1 MKHLFVPCNYIDG
14 EGNSL
19 QEPDYCTSEIKR
31 YTGIEYVRAYQTIG
45 HPHIHRCPGVVTHR
59 DIFKVCQYREDAGH
73 IADDDF
79 FYRVGQY
86 TDVIGIL
93 NTLASY
99 RLHNKSE
106 TGHLKNMQLVQRL
119 AHDYIFQVKQ
129 WYGISFMQKKEY
141 DYFVY
146 WAKYYVFSEFFLG
159 IRMNDNSFL
168 MQGKKDIEI
177 LRSLNIELPRTKK
190 AFMLCYSLLGKQIIG
205 KVLSWI
211 K

>member
-1 MKHLFVPCNYIDG
+1 M
-14 EGNSL
+14 
-19 QEPDYCTSEIKR
+19 
-31 YTGIEYVRAYQTIG
+31 
-45 HPHIHRCPGVVTHR
+45 VTHR

-146 WAKYYVFSEFFLG
+146 WAKYYVFSEFFFNA
-159 IRMNDNSFL
+159 RE
-168 MQGKKDIEI
+168 K
-177 LRSLNIELPRTKK
+177 R
-190 AFMLCYSLLGKQIIG
+190 Y
-205 KVLSWI
+205 
-211 K
+211 